1 LDTDITVPVIEIAVS
16 VPDIPVS
23 MIEITISDFDIAVS
37 VNEIAIFASD
47 IPVSVIEI
55 PVFALEI
62 PISVIEIRLSMSQFP
77 FFWQKWAK
85 RASRSQN
92 RRDGLA
98 LFELKTNA
106 HSFKKK
112 FLTRFWKKPING
124 LIPFSVAIRG
134 R

>member
-37 VNEIAIFASD
+37 INEIAIFASD

-55 PVFALEI
+55 PVFALDI
-62 PISVIEIRLSMSQFP
+62 IVSVIEIRLSMSQFP

-92 RRDGLA
+92 RRERSAGQ
-98 LFELKTNA
+98 ECET
-106 HSFKKK
+106 HE
-112 FLTRFWKKPING
+112 T
-124 LIPFSVAIRG
+124 RG
-134 R
+134 RFDH